1 MEKNTK
7 LTEEQ
12 LNQIPKDVL
21 VNMYLQLSAN
31 QQQVMQQNDQ
41 LLRQVTSPEEKIDI
55 LTQRHFGRKTEKAV
69 SYTHLLQDM
78 RHQENV
84 FSEL

>member
-7 LTEEQ
+7 LTQEQ

-41 LLRQVTSPEEKIDI
+41 LLRQVTSP
-55 LTQRHFGRKTEKAV
+55 G
-69 SYTHLLQDM
+69 
-78 RHQENV
+78 
-84 FSEL
+84 

>member
-1 MEKNTK
+1 MLSFQSLSSFLHHDIWYNLLMEKNTK

-41 LLRQVTSPEEKIDI
+41 LLRQVTSP
-55 LTQRHFGRKTEKAV
+55 G
-69 SYTHLLQDM
+69 
-78 RHQENV
+78 
-84 FSEL
+84 